1 MAPDRLG
8 GVEVRPVEE
17 ADRPWIAELCRRC
30 FRSEVVAVLGHLH
43 RPALL
48 PALVAWAKGERAGAL
63 AYREDERGAEV
74 VLLAADPP
82 GRGAGGA
89 LLGAL
94 EEVGRRLGWERLWL
108 VVTNDNTPAL
118 RLYQR
123 RGWEVA
129 ALHAGAVERD
139 RLLKPDIPL
148 HGVDGIPI
156 RHLLELRRTLDA
168 GGPER

>member
-1 MAPDRLG
+1 M
-8 GVEVRPVEE
+8 EVRPAEE
-17 ADRPWIAELCRRC
+17 GDRPWVAELCRRH
-30 FRSEVVAVLGHLH
+30 FGAEVVAVLGRLH

-48 PALVAWAKGERAGAL
+48 PCLVAWAKGERVGAL
-63 AYREDERGAEV
+63 SFCEDERGAEV
-74 VLLAADPP
+74 VLLAADSP

-94 EEVGRRLGWERLWL
+94 EELGRRRGWERLWL

-123 RGWEVA
+123 RGWDLA

-139 RLLKPDIPL
+139 RLLKPEIPL
-148 HGVDGIPI
+148 HGVDGIPV
-156 RHLLELRRTLDA
+156 RHLLELRCTLDA
-168 GGPER
+168 SGPER